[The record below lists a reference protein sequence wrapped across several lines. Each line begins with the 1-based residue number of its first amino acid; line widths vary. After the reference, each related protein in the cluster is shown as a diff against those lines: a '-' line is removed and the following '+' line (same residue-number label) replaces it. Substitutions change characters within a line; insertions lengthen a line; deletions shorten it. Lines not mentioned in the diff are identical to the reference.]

1 MDTNQ
6 NEKLPFYRR
15 HPVFIALVIS
25 SIIGMGYKLVTS
37 RDVEDFLQF
46 PIAGPLWALIYVF
59 PIMLMLGEM
68 YCLILE
74 GRGMKAIGARVFD
87 ATALILG
94 IFYEYAYIAFWKN
107 ATGTDWQYQL
117 HNAERHTPIYSQT
130 ATTVAVI
137 FILAI
142 TGYLVLQ
149 YSSLETLPPLVT
161 VLSMSAM
168 YLGIIELIILTIQVF
183 GVGNDYEKEEDFYL
197 LILPACCILMTLRT
211 ILQKI
216 HEWQKTTME
225 MSGINENPVLNA
237 SANILENVAV
247 WPIFALFLMIPL
259 LGIIIMLLMLVGQ
272 APDSIVKAWTET
284 SEWNLSTKVSP
295 QNIYYDEHYLC
306 TVAAGGHRRIVKPI
320 RKGIRHGH
328 EVTVNRQLC
337 IANAFEQI
345 LEEKTPHLHRAVRSF
360 YDKYGFPVARMI
372 NSRWTA
378 DVVYIMMKPLEWF
391 FLVVIYMVD
400 VHPENR
406 IAVQYMGQVPEY
418 RH

>member
-6 NEKLPFYRR
+6 NENLPFYRR

-37 RDVEDFLQF
+37 RDVEEFLQF
-46 PIAGPLWALIYVF
+46 PIAGPLWVLIYVF

-94 IFYEYAYIAFWKN
+94 IFYEYAYIAFGKN

-272 APDSIVKAWTET
+272 APDSVVKAWTET
-284 SEWNLSTKVSP
+284 SEWNLSTKISP